1 MSFSV
6 HALRRTGATDA
17 LITELLSELP
27 ADLVGPRAQGE
38 PRILGYSGKG
48 PLGAWLRVVAVR
60 SLVERRRRERTSTSL
75 EDEVSES
82 VIGANDPELELL
94 KHTYKTELER
104 ALRTAFGAL
113 EPNARLLLVQH
124 HKDGLSVDQLAALYG
139 VHRATAAR
147 RVAAARDA
155 FSREVRTV
163 LSRNLAVGGETFDE
177 PLSMRIGRA
186 RPV

>member
-1 MSFSV
+1 MSGDGGSD
-6 HALRRTGATDA
+6 HR
-17 LITELLSELP
+17 P
-27 ADLVGPRAQGE
+27 
-38 PRILGYSGKG
+38 
-48 PLGAWLRVVAVR
+48 
-60 SLVERRRRERTSTSL
+60 
-75 EDEVSES
+75 
-82 VIGANDPELELL
+82 
-94 KHTYKTELER
+94 
-104 ALRTAFGAL
+104 
-113 EPNARLLLVQH
+113 LLVQH